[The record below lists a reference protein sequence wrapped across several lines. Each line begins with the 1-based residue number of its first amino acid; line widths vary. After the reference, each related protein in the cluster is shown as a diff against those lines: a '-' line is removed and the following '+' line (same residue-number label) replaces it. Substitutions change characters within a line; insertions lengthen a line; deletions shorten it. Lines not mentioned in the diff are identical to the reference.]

1 MIARFFMAL
10 VAALLLS
17 SASVAAQATALP
29 PLDAAERA
37 LVKALML
44 PDPDAFR
51 QLLASD
57 AVSTLPAE
65 AHGPD
70 AIVEKW
76 RPFLSSAE
84 VRLAPIIESSTTAQ
98 SGAMAQ
104 TSGTLTIYGRT
115 TNGMRA
121 TPAGTFAILWRLVD
135 GEWKIGMLTRAGQTG
150 IKRIAD

>member
-1 MIARFFMAL
+1 VIARFFMAL

-17 SASVAAQATALP
+17 SASVAAQAPALP

-76 RPFLSSAE
+76 RPFLSSSE

-115 TNGMRA
+115 ANGMRT
-121 TPAGTFAILWRLVD
+121 TPAGTFAVLWRLVD